1 MAGFAH
7 LLNDMLHATA
17 PYLIALAVIL
27 WAIAFGTAAVGV
39 WRRGWWA
46 RPRPSAL
53 FVWSGIGF
61 LAIVLSLCAASVF
74 LTRAALDEVR
84 SRLSA
89 AVTELQVD
97 GKPAA
102 DPERLLSALRQI
114 RPRNY
119 HHSHPTSLYRI
130 ALQTTEGPLDLLLGR
145 DSTVPDEYWVFYS
158 GFDDPNDIG
167 TVITDALN

>member
-1 MAGFAH
+1 MVDFAH

-17 PYLIALAVIL
+17 PYLIAVAVIL

-97 GKPAA
+97 EKPAA
-102 DPERLLSALRQI
+102 DPERLFSALRQI
-114 RPRNY
+114 KPHNY
-119 HHSHPTSLYRI
+119 HHSHPTTAYRI
-130 ALQTTEGPLDLLLGR
+130 QLQTAEGPLELLLRR
-145 DSTVPDEYWVFYS
+145 DSTVRNEYWVFYS
-158 GFDDPNDIG
+158 GFDDANDIG
-167 TVITDALN
+167 TIVSDALD

>member
-1 MAGFAH
+1 MVDFAH

-17 PYLIALAVIL
+17 PYLIAVAVIL

-97 GKPAA
+97 EKPAA
-102 DPERLLSALRQI
+102 DPERLFSALRQI
-114 RPRNY
+114 KPHNY
-119 HHSHPTSLYRI
+119 HHSHPTTVYRI
-130 ALQTTEGPLDLLLGR
+130 ALQTTEDPWELWLGR
-145 DSTVPDEYWVFYS
+145 DSTVPDEYWVFYP
-158 GFDDPNDIG
+158 GFDQANDIG
-167 TVITDALN
+167 TVVSDALD

>member
-1 MAGFAH
+1 MVDFAH

-17 PYLIALAVIL
+17 PYLIAVAVIL

-61 LAIVLSLCAASVF
+61 LAMVLSLCAASVF

-89 AVTELQVD
+89 AATELQVD
-97 GKPAA
+97 EKPAA

-114 RPRNY
+114 KPHNY
-119 HHSHPTSLYRI
+119 HHSHPTTAYRI
-130 ALQTTEGPLDLLLGR
+130 QLQTAEGPLELLLRR
-145 DSTVPDEYWVFYS
+145 DSTVRNEYWVFYS
-158 GFDDPNDIG
+158 GFDDANDIG
-167 TVITDALN
+167 TIVSDALD